1 VRGLRHPENIL
12 AIRNLLVLN
21 GYIISYVVYIDKEM
35 KKRILIGSLTA
46 VIVALALF
54 VAVML
59 YGGENGS
66 EPVVGAAEYEVTF
79 ESTWSAATHPYNF
92 PTNPHFSGLI
102 GATHDSTVVF
112 WKEGELASAGIK
124 NVAEKGSKNP
134 FDNEINAAIAA
145 DTAFTKLSGG
155 GIGTSP
161 GSVSLTFQVSNEYPL
176 VTLVSMIAPSPDWFV
191 GVSGLSLYENGE
203 WVSEKVV
210 DLYLYD
216 AGTDSGTDFTSRD
229 EATTPPVV
237 ITRID
242 ESVLAG
248 SSVPYGTFTF
258 TRNT

>member
-1 VRGLRHPENIL
+1 
-12 AIRNLLVLN
+12 
-21 GYIISYVVYIDKEM
+21 M
-35 KKRILIGSLTA
+35 KKRILIGSLTV
-46 VIVALALF
+46 VIVVLALF

-59 YGGENGS
+59 YSGDNGGG
-66 EPVVGAAEYEVTF
+66 PVVGAAEYEVTF
-79 ESTWSAATHPYNF
+79 ESTWSASTHPYNF

-134 FDNEINAAIAA
+134 FDNEIDAAIAA
-145 DTAFTKLSGG
+145 DTAFNKLSGG

-161 GSVSLTFQVSNEYPL
+161 GSVRLTFQVSNAYPL

-191 GVSGLSLYENGE
+191 GVSGLSLDENGE

-229 EATTPPVV
+229 VVTTPPVV
-237 ITRID
+237 IARIN

-248 SSVPYGTFTF
+248 SSAPYGTFAF
-258 TRNT
+258 TKK